1 MKVTIPYGTDSVS
14 FNVPDENFC
23 ELLEPYHPE
32 FSFDEDKIIEFAKDL
47 DIDYVN
53 SRLIVNG
60 EDVEDSLHMDIVDA
74 HVAQLSAIVKLRHIV
89 NEKIRKITEIF

>member
-1 MKVTIPYGTDSVS
+1 MPCRMLKPILERVT
-14 FNVPDENFC
+14 E
-23 ELLEPYHPE
+23 E
-32 FSFDEDKIIEFAKDL
+32 FDDVDFFEIDIDDNEDITINEDKIIEFAKDL

-74 HVAQLSAIVKLRHIV
+74 HVAQLSAIVK
-89 NEKIRKITEIF
+89 